1 MVTMQI
7 EQGSGIRIA
16 LLGTYHPAIPT
27 SRVLMERGW
36 LSVLVLPEEAGY
48 RNEDLRA
55 LAEAH
60 RIPWTYS
67 IEDLDQYPLDMLIAA
82 NYPRLV
88 PRRFLDS
95 LPCLNTHWSLLP
107 RWRGVHPTAWA
118 MINGDERIGLTV
130 HQMTDEF
137 DAGGILRQK
146 SVQVTAETDFNQ
158 LHEELAELQADAV
171 VEVVEAYLRT
181 GELVAQPQD
190 ESQATYVPQRVPED
204 GILHWNW
211 PASRLA
217 GLVRALPLPK
227 YPGAFTFCEGRK
239 LILCSASTVDGPV
252 YFATPGQVVRV
263 LDDGSVWVKAG
274 DTCLAVHEVMFEG
287 DAEPLPASRVLRRGC
302 RLGIDP
308 QREMIHLQR
317 RVSELEAQV
326 RALQENG
333 EDAGK

>member
-1 MVTMQI
+1 MAAMQT
-7 EQGSGIRIA
+7 EQGSPIRIA
-16 LLGTYHPAIPT
+16 LLGTYHPAVPT
-27 SRVLMERGW
+27 FQALVEKGW

-48 RNEDLRA
+48 RNDELLA

-60 RIPWTYS
+60 RIPWTYA
-67 IEDLDQYPLDMLIAA
+67 IDDLGQYAVDMLIAA

-137 DAGGILRQK
+137 DAGGTLRQK

-171 VEVVEAYLRT
+171 VEVVEAYLHT
-181 GELVAQPQD
+181 GELVAEPQD

-204 GILHWNW
+204 GIIQWDW
-211 PASRLA
+211 PARRLA

-239 LILCSASTVDGPV
+239 LILCSASVAEGPA
-252 YFATPGQVVRV
+252 YYSTLGQVVRV

-274 DTCLAVHEVMFEG
+274 DTCLAVHEVMYEG
-287 DAEPLPASRVLRRGC
+287 DAEPFPASRVLRRGC

-308 QREMIHLQR
+308 QREVIRLQQ

-326 RALQENG
+326 RALLANRG
-333 EDAGK
+333 EAGK